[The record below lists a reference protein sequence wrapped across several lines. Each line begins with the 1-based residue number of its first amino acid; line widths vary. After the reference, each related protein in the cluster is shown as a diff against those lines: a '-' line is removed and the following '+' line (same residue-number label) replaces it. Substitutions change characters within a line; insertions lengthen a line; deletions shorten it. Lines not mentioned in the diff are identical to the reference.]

1 MNWNEYFIRMAEL
14 VAEKSKDPSTKV
26 GVVVVGP
33 DNEILSTGFNGFP
46 RGVREH
52 AVEECDNCNGNG
64 WTLYEGAMS
73 TRRQSC
79 VKCCL
84 EDAPP
89 GYLAK
94 DEIDP
99 ERWER
104 PLKYL
109 FVEHAERNAV
119 HNAARIGVS
128 LKGATMYFNFEP
140 CPCNECAKAII
151 QSGIKR
157 LVGYNRKFPG
167 KGHQWEESL
176 DVART
181 MLEEAG
187 VEMVEID
194 ESAHSG
200 T

>member
-1 MNWNEYFIRMAEL
+1 VNWNEYFIRMAEL

-46 RGVREH
+46 RGV
-52 AVEECDNCNGNG
+52 
-64 WTLYEGAMS
+64 YE
-73 TRRQSC
+73 R
-79 VKCCL
+79 L
-84 EDAPP
+84 P
-89 GYLAK
+89 Y
-94 DEIDP
+94 
-99 ERWER
+99 RWER